1 MFIAYY
7 DESGD
12 DGFPEYSSPLFVLS
26 AIYLHHIN
34 WQRIRGEIHDF
45 RKQLK
50 QDYGIP
56 VKLEIHTKHLL
67 LGKNP
72 YRELNLS
79 ENDRVSI
86 IGLCCD
92 MIAKLDLEIINVT
105 INKKKIKS
113 SRYNVL
119 DKALTYSIQR
129 IENDLM
135 QTDSESKFMI
145 ITDEGRVGT
154 MRNISRKIQRLNYI
168 PSRYGSQPYRQ
179 EIKSLIEDPLPKSS
193 SQSYFIQ
200 LSDLIAYIVYLHKL
214 NELRV
219 GPFPSRIPKS
229 VNDAKLRE
237 WLNRLKPSL
246 NLEASG
252 ADPYGIVCYPNK

>member
-12 DGFPEYSSPLFVLS
+12 DGFPGSSPLFVLS
-26 AIYLHHIN
+26 AIYLHHMN
-34 WQRIRGEIHDF
+34 WQKVHAEIHDF

-50 QDYGIP
+50 QDYDMP

-79 ENDRVSI
+79 DDDRVSI
-86 IGLCCD
+86 IGLFCE
-92 MIAKLDLEIINVT
+92 MIAKLDLVIVNVT

-119 DKALTYSIQR
+119 DRAFTYSIQR
-129 IENDLM
+129 IENDLT
-135 QTDSESKFMI
+135 QTDSDTKFMI

-168 PSRYGSQPYRQ
+168 PSRYGSQSYRQ
-179 EIKSLIEDPLPKSS
+179 EIQSLIEDPLPKSS
-193 SQSYFIQ
+193 RQSYFIQ
-200 LSDLIAYIVYLHKL
+200 LSDLVAYIVYLHKL
-214 NELRV
+214 TELEV
-219 GPFPSRIPKS
+219 GTLPSRIPNS
-229 VNDAKLRE
+229 VDAAKLKE
-237 WLNRLKPSL
+237 WLDTLKPRL
-246 NLEASG
+246 NLEASKT
-252 ADPYGIVCYPNK
+252 DSYGIVCYPK